1 MELPVTA
8 RIPAL
13 RYLPG
18 ALADADASF
27 ARLTDEIGWEDRMR
41 ARRTASFGQPYNYS
55 GQVYAAAPMPPL
67 VAAIAY
73 QAAALAGHPFDNC
86 LLNLYEGGRNTMG
99 FHHDSYDGL
108 VETSW
113 IAIASLGAA
122 RAIVFRSVDHRARD
136 QLVLEHGS
144 VLLMNRAI
152 QLAWA
157 HAIPRSPSAGPRI
170 SLTFRRFAT
179 VPANAGA

>member
-8 RIPAL
+8 RIPEL
-13 RYLPG
+13 RYIPG
-18 ALADADASF
+18 AIADADVCLV
-27 ARLTDEIGWEDRMR
+27 RLANDIAWDDRMR
-41 ARRTASFGQPYNYS
+41 ARRTASFGEPYNYS

-67 VAAIAY
+67 VAAIERR
-73 QAAALAGHPFDNC
+73 AAALAGHPFDNC
-86 LLNLYEGGRNTMG
+86 LLNLYETGRNTMG

-113 IAIASLGAA
+113 IAIASLGSA
-122 RAIVFRSVDHRARD
+122 RPIVFRSVDRRAHH

-144 VLLMNRAI
+144 ILLMNLAT

-157 HAIPRSPSAGPRI
+157 HGVPAAPAAGRRI
-170 SLTFRRFAT
+170 SLTFRRFML
-179 VPANAGA
+179 PRANLEA

>member
-1 MELPVTA
+1 MEPPVTA
-8 RIPAL
+8 RTPEL

-18 ALADADASF
+18 AIADADACF
-27 ARLTDEIGWEDRMR
+27 ARLADDIAWDDRMR

-67 VAAIAY
+67 VAAIER

-86 LLNLYEGGRNTMG
+86 LLNRYETGDNTMG

-113 IAIASLGAA
+113 IAIGSLGAA
-122 RAIVFRSVDHRARD
+122 RPIVFRSADRRTHH
-136 QLVLEHGS
+136 QLLLEHGS
-144 VLLMNRAI
+144 ILFMNRAT

-157 HAIPRSPSAGPRI
+157 HAVPRAPTAGRRI
-170 SLTFRRFAT
+170 SLTFRRFASPPT
-179 VPANAGA
+179 KPDP

>member
-8 RIPAL
+8 RAPEL
-13 RYLPG
+13 RYTTDVI
-18 ALADADASF
+18 ADADLCF
-27 ARLTDEIGWEDRMR
+27 ARLTDDIAWDDRMR

-55 GQVYAAAPMPPL
+55 GQVYAAAPIPPI
-67 VAAIAY
+67 VTAIER
-73 QAAALAGHPFDNC
+73 QAAVLAGHPFDNC
-86 LLNLYEGGRNTMG
+86 LLNLYETGHNTMG

-122 RAIVFRSVDHRARD
+122 RPIVFRSLDRRAHH

-144 VLLMNRAI
+144 ILLMNRAT
-152 QLAWA
+152 QLAWT
-157 HAIPRSPSAGPRI
+157 HGVPRAPAAGRRI
-170 SLTFRRFAT
+170 SMTFRHFASPT
-179 VPANAGA
+179 ASPQV